1 MARDRLHKTRAE
13 ECFKIFLVQ
22 CIFHCF
28 MMCISCPPALHD
40 VFCTFMA
47 RYSLLNC
54 AVSAIKHQL
63 TN

>member
-1 MARDRLHKTRAE
+1 
-13 ECFKIFLVQ
+13 
-22 CIFHCF
+22 
-28 MMCISCPPALHD
+28 
-40 VFCTFMA
+40 MA